1 VDYDVIVIGGGTAGL
16 TAALTARH
24 HGASAALIEQE
35 KSSGPAGEL
44 IHECALAIHTRCF
57 AGRLAQTIHAYPAMS
72 LAVQQAESQ
81 ISAVGRLLAPID

>member
-16 TAALTARH
+16 T
-24 HGASAALIEQE
+24 AALIEQE

-57 AGRLAQTIHAYPAMS
+57 AGRLAQTIHAYP
-72 LAVQQAESQ
+72 
-81 ISAVGRLLAPID
+81 P